1 MMIGNAVPYVIEP
14 VAQSACRIPTDA
26 EELWMTAVSTVP
38 ASIPRIG
45 LENIVRIFVNSGTSA
60 SGFTAPLIVSIPNI
74 SMAKPKRIMPISLFF
89 WLFKNITKII
99 PITARTGAKLDGFK
113 NCMTKLSLSIPD
125 KLRIQAV
132 TVVPTFA
139 PIMIPI
145 AWESFIIPE
154 LTNPTT
160 MTVVADDDWITGMLR
175 RRPFG
180 VIFIFANLTE
190 KEKTKLQANGIPYV
204 IFDPSGEPSND
215 DFSVQADNWAG
226 GVLATRHLLALG
238 HTRIGIITGPEE
250 MMCSRARLD
259 GYTSALAEQGIALDP
274 ELVTEGDFTTEG
286 GYAQAMALLENPN
299 RPTAIFAG
307 SDLQAMGVYEA
318 ARQNRL
324 RIPED
329 LSVVG
334 FDDVQTSAFLG
345 PALTTVR
352 QPLHDMAAVS
362 TRMLI
367 DTAEG
372 RPTQHHVILP
382 TTLVV
387 RGSTARL
394 ASEAC

>member
-1 MMIGNAVPYVIEP
+1 MSEPKVRLADIAKDTGYSLATVSKALNGRSDISDEARAAIDRALKATGYQRRGQKTAGQRYIEVVFQDLDTIWALEVLRGVLRETRHSPDISVITTE
-14 VAQSACRIPTDA
+14 
-26 EELWMTAVSTVP
+26 
-38 ASIPRIG
+38 
-45 LENIVRIFVNSGTSA
+45 SGTRQH
-60 SGFTAPLIVSIPNI
+60 P
-74 SMAKPKRIMPISLFF
+74 
-89 WLFKNITKII
+89 
-99 PITARTGAKLDGFK
+99 
-113 NCMTKLSLSIPD
+113 
-125 KLRIQAV
+125 
-132 TVVPTFA
+132 
-139 PIMIPI
+139 
-145 AWESFIIPE
+145 
-154 LTNPTT
+154 
-160 MTVVADDDWITGMLR
+160 DDDWITGMLR
-175 RRPFG
+175 RKPFG

-190 KEKTKLQANGIPYV
+190 REKGRLQ
-204 IFDPSGEPSND
+204 
-215 DFSVQADNWAG
+215 DNWAG

-259 GYTSALAEQGIALDP
+259 GYTSALAEQGIELDP

-387 RGSTARL
+387 RNSTHDL
-394 ASEAC
+394 H

>member
-1 MMIGNAVPYVIEP
+1 MPEPKVRLADIAKHTGYSLATVSKALNGRSDISDEARTAIDQALKASGYQRRGQKAAGQKYIEVVFQDLDTIWALEVLRGVLRETRHSPDISVITTE
-14 VAQSACRIPTDA
+14 
-26 EELWMTAVSTVP
+26 
-38 ASIPRIG
+38 
-45 LENIVRIFVNSGTSA
+45 SGTRQH
-60 SGFTAPLIVSIPNI
+60 P
-74 SMAKPKRIMPISLFF
+74 
-89 WLFKNITKII
+89 
-99 PITARTGAKLDGFK
+99 
-113 NCMTKLSLSIPD
+113 
-125 KLRIQAV
+125 
-132 TVVPTFA
+132 
-139 PIMIPI
+139 
-145 AWESFIIPE
+145 
-154 LTNPTT
+154 
-160 MTVVADDDWITGMLR
+160 DDDWITGMLR

-226 GVLATRHLLALG
+226 GVLATRHLLTLG

-259 GYTSALAEQGIALDP
+259 GYTSALAEQGITLDP

-394 ASEAC
+394 ASEAR

>member
-1 MMIGNAVPYVIEP
+1 MTGRKIRLADIAKATGYSLATVSKALNGRSDISDEARMAIDEALKASGYQRRGQKNPSQRYVEVVFQDLDTIW
-14 VAQSACRIPTDA
+14 A
-26 EELWMTAVSTVP
+26 
-38 ASIPRIG
+38 
-45 LENIVRIFVNSGTSA
+45 LEVLRGVLRETRQYPDISVITTESGTRQH
-60 SGFTAPLIVSIPNI
+60 P
-74 SMAKPKRIMPISLFF
+74 
-89 WLFKNITKII
+89 
-99 PITARTGAKLDGFK
+99 
-113 NCMTKLSLSIPD
+113 
-125 KLRIQAV
+125 
-132 TVVPTFA
+132 
-139 PIMIPI
+139 
-145 AWESFIIPE
+145 
-154 LTNPTT
+154 
-160 MTVVADDDWITGMLR
+160 DDDWIDGVLR
-175 RRPFG
+175 RKPFG

-190 KEKTKLQANGIPYV
+190 GEKAKLRVNGIPYV

-259 GYTSALAEQGIALDP
+259 GYTSALAEQGIAVDP
-274 ELVTEGDFTTEG
+274 ALVTEGDFTTEG
-286 GYAQAMALLENPN
+286 GYAQAMELLAQPD

-318 ARQNRL
+318 ARQNQL

-334 FDDVQTSAFLG
+334 FDDVQTAAFLG

-362 TRMLI
+362 TRMLLG
-367 DTAEG
+367 TAEG

-382 TTLVV
+382 TSLVV
-387 RGSTARL
+387 RGSTRAL
-394 ASEAC
+394 HEDSPNA

>member
-1 MMIGNAVPYVIEP
+1 MSEPKVRLADIAKDTGYSLATVSKALNGRSDISDEARAAIDRALKATGYQRRGQKTAGQRYIE
-14 VAQSACRIPTDA
+14 VVFQDLDTIWA
-26 EELWMTAVSTVP
+26 
-38 ASIPRIG
+38 
-45 LENIVRIFVNSGTSA
+45 LEV
-60 SGFTAPLIVSIPNI
+60 
-74 SMAKPKRIMPISLFF
+74 
-89 WLFKNITKII
+89 
-99 PITARTGAKLDGFK
+99 
-113 NCMTKLSLSIPD
+113 
-125 KLRIQAV
+125 LRGV
-132 TVVPTFA
+132 
-139 PIMIPI
+139 
-145 AWESFIIPE
+145 
-154 LTNPTT
+154 
-160 MTVVADDDWITGMLR
+160 LR
-175 RRPFG
+175 RKPFG

-190 KEKTKLQANGIPYV
+190 REKGRLQDNGIPYV

-259 GYTSALAEQGIALDP
+259 GYTSALAEQGIELDP

-387 RGSTARL
+387 RNSTHDL
-394 ASEAC
+394 H

>member
-1 MMIGNAVPYVIEP
+1 M
-14 VAQSACRIPTDA
+14 
-26 EELWMTAVSTVP
+26 
-38 ASIPRIG
+38 
-45 LENIVRIFVNSGTSA
+45 
-60 SGFTAPLIVSIPNI
+60 
-74 SMAKPKRIMPISLFF
+74 
-89 WLFKNITKII
+89 
-99 PITARTGAKLDGFK
+99 
-113 NCMTKLSLSIPD
+113 
-125 KLRIQAV
+125 
-132 TVVPTFA
+132 
-139 PIMIPI
+139 
-145 AWESFIIPE
+145 
-154 LTNPTT
+154 
-160 MTVVADDDWITGMLR
+160 
-175 RRPFG
+175 
-180 VIFIFANLTE
+180 
-190 KEKTKLQANGIPYV
+190 
-204 IFDPSGEPSND
+204 
-215 DFSVQADNWAG
+215 
-226 GVLATRHLLALG
+226 LATRHLLALG

-259 GYTSALAEQGIALDP
+259 GYTSALAEQGIELDP

-387 RGSTARL
+387 RNSTHAL
-394 ASEAC
+394 H

>member
-1 MMIGNAVPYVIEP
+1 MSEPKVRLADIAKDTGYSLATVSKALNGRSDISDEARAAIDRALKATGYQRRGQKTAGQRYIEVVFQDLDTIWALEVLRGVLRETRHSPDISVITTE
-14 VAQSACRIPTDA
+14 
-26 EELWMTAVSTVP
+26 
-38 ASIPRIG
+38 
-45 LENIVRIFVNSGTSA
+45 SGTRQH
-60 SGFTAPLIVSIPNI
+60 P
-74 SMAKPKRIMPISLFF
+74 
-89 WLFKNITKII
+89 
-99 PITARTGAKLDGFK
+99 
-113 NCMTKLSLSIPD
+113 
-125 KLRIQAV
+125 
-132 TVVPTFA
+132 
-139 PIMIPI
+139 
-145 AWESFIIPE
+145 
-154 LTNPTT
+154 
-160 MTVVADDDWITGMLR
+160 DDDWITGMLR
-175 RRPFG
+175 RKPFG

-190 KEKTKLQANGIPYV
+190 REKGRLQDNGIPYV

-215 DFSVQADNWAG
+215 DFSVQSDNWAG

-259 GYTSALAEQGIALDP
+259 GYTSALAEQGIELDP

-387 RGSTARL
+387 RNSTHDL
-394 ASEAC
+394 H